1 MGKSSSDSMKELCI
15 EISENSVGLE
25 VEYDSLKKAYDEELP
40 IVYERG
46 LAEEFLLAQKV
57 AYDIRNVCPFP
68 EFIGLAASSMVAY
81 LLYITNINPDKFDL
95 HFKDVI
101 ETSCNGHMWGYHF
114 SKENL
119 YEVFKE
125 LKKHFQHVELSA
137 NDDCLTVN
145 GLKIF
150 VETSFERIRT
160 IGLCTE
166 HCLPF

>member
-1 MGKSSSDSMKELCI
+1 MKELCI

-57 AYDIRNVCPFP
+57 ADVIRNICPFL

-81 LLYITNINPDKFDL
+81 LLYITDINPDKYKL
-95 HFKDVI
+95 NFKDVI
-101 ETSCNGHMWGYHF
+101 DAPCNGYMWGYHF

-119 YEVFKE
+119 HEVFKE

-166 HCLPF
+166 HSLPF

>member
-1 MGKSSSDSMKELCI
+1 MGKSSSKSIKELCS
-15 EISENSVGLE
+15 EIAVNACDME
-25 VEYDSLKKAYDEELP
+25 VEYDCLKKVFDEEIP
-40 IVYERG
+40 IIYERG
-46 LAEEFLLAQKV
+46 LAEEFLLAREV
-57 AYDIRNVCPFP
+57 SDVIRDVCPFP
-68 EFIGLAASSMVAY
+68 EFIGLAASSMAAH

-101 ETSCNGHMWGYHF
+101 GTSCDGRMWGYHF

-125 LKKHFQHVELSA
+125 LKKHFQCVELSA
-137 NDDCLTVN
+137 NDDWLTVD

-150 VETSFERIRT
+150 IETSFERIRT